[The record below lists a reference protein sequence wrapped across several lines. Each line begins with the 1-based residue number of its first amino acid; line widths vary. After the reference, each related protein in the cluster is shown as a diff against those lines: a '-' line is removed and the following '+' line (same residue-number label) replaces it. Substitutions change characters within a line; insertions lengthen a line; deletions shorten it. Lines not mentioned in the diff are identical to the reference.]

1 MITKCSTTKKLGFL
15 RNRQIK
21 EGNMNIQTYADKIS
35 QMIRPQSF
43 PLGVKIIKEE
53 NSLPQGVMRPSKY
66 GIQISLCQWTTLARR
81 WGRFAGVLAEDI
93 NCSPCLA
100 ALGLKKLED
109 RTDLARYFLDM
120 GYFDTIELAQ
130 SVTEQ
135 LDPIPAGKIKGIAMF
150 PLDKPPV
157 DPDLVVIY
165 GTPAQM
171 ARLASGFL
179 YHSGE
184 LIESSTTGFGLS
196 CLSAIKPYF
205 SGKPALVHP
214 GRGERILAGTDES
227 EMFFSF
233 PAKDLELFVDG
244 LEKTHKK
251 GTRYPIQSYM
261 IYQPPVI
268 PPVKTL
274 DEKLRV
280 IN

>member
-1 MITKCSTTKKLGFL
+1 
-15 RNRQIK
+15 
-21 EGNMNIQTYADKIS
+21 MNIQTYAHKIS

-43 PLGVKIIKEE
+43 PLGVKIIKEK
-53 NSLPQGVMRPSKY
+53 NSLPDGVMRPSKY

-81 WGRFAGVLAEDI
+81 WGRFTGVLAEDI

-109 RTDLARYFLDM
+109 PNDLAKYFLDM

-130 SVTEQ
+130 RVTEQ
-135 LDPIPAGKIKGIAMF
+135 LDSIPAGKIKGIAMF
-150 PLDKPPV
+150 PLDKAPV
-157 DPDLVVIY
+157 DPDLIVIY

-184 LIESSTTGFGLS
+184 LIKSSTTGFGLS
-196 CLSAIKPYF
+196 CLSAIKPYL

-214 GRGERILAGTDES
+214 GRGERILAGTDEC

-233 PAKDLELFVDG
+233 PAKNLELLVDG
-244 LEKTHKK
+244 LEKTQKK

-261 IYQPPVI
+261 IYEPPVI

-280 IN
+280 TH

>member
-1 MITKCSTTKKLGFL
+1 
-15 RNRQIK
+15 
-21 EGNMNIQTYADKIS
+21 MNTHIYAERIS

-43 PLGVKIIKEE
+43 PLGIKILKGE
-53 NSLPQGVMRPSKY
+53 NELPEGFMRPAKY

-81 WGRFAGVLAEDI
+81 WGRFVGVLAEDI

-100 ALGLKKLED
+100 ALGLKKLENRD
-109 RTDLARYFLDM
+109 DLASYFLEM
-120 GYFDTIELAQ
+120 GYFENIELAQ
-130 SVTEQ
+130 RVTEQ
-135 LDPIPAGKIKGIAMF
+135 LDPIPAGEIKGVAMS
-150 PLDKPPV
+150 PLDNTPV

-171 ARLASGFL
+171 ARLAAGFL

-184 LIESSTTGFGLS
+184 LIESSTTGFGIS
-196 CLSAIKPYF
+196 CLSSIKPYL
-205 SGKPALVHP
+205 SGKPAFVHP
-214 GRGERILAGTDES
+214 GRGERILAGTDEC
-227 EMFFSF
+227 EMFFTF
-233 PAKDLELFVDG
+233 PAKELELLVDG

-274 DEKLRV
+274 VEKLHV
-280 IN
+280 KT

>member
-1 MITKCSTTKKLGFL
+1 MD
-15 RNRQIK
+15 
-21 EGNMNIQTYADKIS
+21 IQTYAHKIS
-35 QMIRPQSF
+35 EMIRPQSY
-43 PLGVKIIKEE
+43 PLGVKIMKEE
-53 NSLPQGVMRPSKY
+53 DSLPQGFMKPEKY

-81 WGRFAGVLAEDI
+81 WGRFAGLLAEDI

-109 RTDLARYFLDM
+109 RNDLATYFLDM
-120 GYFDTIELAQ
+120 GYFDTIELARRA
-130 SVTEQ
+130 TEQ
-135 LDPIPAGKIKGIAMF
+135 LDPIPSGKIKGIAMF
-150 PLDKPPV
+150 PLDKAPV

-165 GTPAQM
+165 GSPAQM
-171 ARLASGFL
+171 ARLSAGFL

-184 LIESSTTGFGLS
+184 LVQSSTTGFGLS
-196 CLSAIKPYF
+196 CLSAIKPYL
-205 SGKPALVHP
+205 SEKPALVHP

-227 EMFFSF
+227 EMFFSV
-233 PAKDLELFVDG
+233 PAKELELLVDG

-274 DEKLRV
+274 DEKLSV
-280 IN
+280 SN

>member
-1 MITKCSTTKKLGFL
+1 
-15 RNRQIK
+15 
-21 EGNMNIQTYADKIS
+21 MNIQICAEKIS

-43 PLGVKIIKEE
+43 PLGVKIIKEA
-53 NSLPQGVMRPSKY
+53 NLLPEGVMRPSKY

-100 ALGLKKLED
+100 GLGLKKLID
-109 RTDLARYFLDM
+109 RNDLATYFLDM

-130 SVTEQ
+130 RATEQ
-135 LDPIPAGKIKGIAMF
+135 LDPIPAGKINGIAMF
-150 PLDKPPV
+150 PLDKTPV

-171 ARLASGFL
+171 ARLTSGFL

-184 LIESSTTGFGLS
+184 LIESLTTGFGLS

-233 PAKDLELFVDG
+233 PAKDLELLVNG

-261 IYQPPVI
+261 IYQPPAI

-274 DEKLRV
+274 DEKLQSFNV
-280 IN
+280 

>member
-1 MITKCSTTKKLGFL
+1 MD
-15 RNRQIK
+15 
-21 EGNMNIQTYADKIS
+21 IQTYADKIS
-35 QMIRPQSF
+35 QMIRPQSY

-53 NSLPQGVMRPSKY
+53 NSLPQGFMRPLKY

-100 ALGLKKLED
+100 ALGLKKLDD
-109 RTDLARYFLDM
+109 RNDLATYFLDM

-130 SVTEQ
+130 RVTEQ

-150 PLDKPPV
+150 PLDKTPV

-179 YHSGE
+179 YHSGQ

-196 CLSAIKPYF
+196 CLSAIKPYL

-214 GRGERILAGTDES
+214 GRGERILAGTDEC

>member
-1 MITKCSTTKKLGFL
+1 MIKKWSTTKKLDFL
-15 RNRQIK
+15 RNRKRK
-21 EGNMNIQTYADKIS
+21 EENMDIQTYAEKIS

-43 PLGVKIIKEE
+43 PLGVKIVKEK
-53 NSLPQGVMRPSKY
+53 NSLPKEVMRPSKY

-100 ALGLKKLED
+100 GLGLKKLVNWN
-109 RTDLARYFLDM
+109 DLAKYFLDM

-130 SVTEQ
+130 KATEQ
-135 LDPIPAGKIKGIAMF
+135 LDPIPAGKINGIAMF
-150 PLDKPPV
+150 PLDKTPL
-157 DPDLVVIY
+157 DPDLVIIY

-171 ARLASGFL
+171 ARLTSGFL

-184 LIESSTTGFGLS
+184 LIESLTTGFGLS

-214 GRGERILAGTDES
+214 GRGERILAGTDEN

-274 DEKLRV
+274 DGKLRV

>member
-1 MITKCSTTKKLGFL
+1 
-15 RNRQIK
+15 
-21 EGNMNIQTYADKIS
+21 MNIQTCADKIS

-53 NSLPQGVMRPSKY
+53 NELPEGFMRPSKY

-109 RTDLARYFLDM
+109 RNDLATYFLDM

-130 SVTEQ
+130 RVTDQ
-135 LDPIPAGKIKGIAMF
+135 LDTIPAGKIKGIAMF
-150 PLDKPPV
+150 PLEKTPV

-171 ARLASGFL
+171 ARLVSGFL

-184 LIESSTTGFGLS
+184 LIESSTTGFGIS
-196 CLSAIKPYF
+196 CLSSIKPYL

-214 GRGERILAGTDES
+214 GRGERILAGTDEC
-227 EMFFSF
+227 EMFFTF
-233 PAKDLELFVDG
+233 PAKDLELLVDG

-261 IYQPPVI
+261 IYQPPTI

-274 DEKLRV
+274 DDKLKV
-280 IN
+280 SN